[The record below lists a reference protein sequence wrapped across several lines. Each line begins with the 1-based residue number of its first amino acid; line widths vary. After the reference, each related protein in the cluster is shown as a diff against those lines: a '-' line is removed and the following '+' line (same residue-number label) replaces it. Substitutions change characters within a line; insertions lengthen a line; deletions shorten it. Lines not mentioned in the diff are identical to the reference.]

1 MNLLMSIIA
10 ITFFINTFAA
20 SMIIL
25 ISGGLVSIAAKML
38 GYFHALDYSSSFAI
52 LYSLFVCVFILLS
65 FVNKYQNQIKTLTA
79 SEASLLHMNQV
90 LNSTI
95 AVREEK
101 ITKALDMNRDIL
113 NNVSHEIRTPIQ
125 IATGAI
131 ELLVEAMN
139 DKVDMNSKPITKL
152 ILEVENGVE
161 RIKRYAGNMLDLSE
175 YQHGKMLFDI
185 KPGNFVEFMEKCVKP
200 HENILLK
207 IDENLPEN
215 IEFDPVKMRRVFEE
229 LILNANDYSG
239 KGPIEIHLEQEG
251 KCIKISVKDSGI
263 GIPENELKS
272 IFEPLYIGS
281 RTKSSAGG
289 KGMGLAIVHGA
300 VLGHKGWV
308 RAYNNSEVGST
319 IEIILPIKQPK
330 SAFLGSNAHLEDDLP
345 AIDLGKIIQDIKTI
359 EKTFGKR
366 KPKILLIEDERSLQ
380 ATVGNCVASQGYD
393 FVGFMSGAEAV
404 DYIMSDEF
412 DADVVLLDM
421 MLPDTDGLKIM
432 QKTHEKLAKLKIPVI
447 IQSGLA
453 ESDGM
458 IQAVLEL
465 GAKKFMGKPYS
476 LKELKEELKQCL
488 GLV

>member
-1 MNLLMSIIA
+1 MGLL
-10 ITFFINTFAA
+10 
-20 SMIIL
+20 L
-25 ISGGLVSIAAKML
+25 I
-38 GYFHALDYSSSFAI
+38 
-52 LYSLFVCVFILLS
+52 
-65 FVNKYQNQIKTLTA
+65 Q
-79 SEASLLHMNQV
+79 
-90 LNSTI
+90 
-95 AVREEK
+95 
-101 ITKALDMNRDIL
+101 
-113 NNVSHEIRTPIQ
+113 
-125 IATGAI
+125 
-131 ELLVEAMN
+131 AMN

-152 ILEVENGVE
+152 ILDVENGVE

-185 KPGNFVEFMEKCVKP
+185 KPGNFVEFLQNIIKP

-207 IDENLPEN
+207 IDENIAQNILEN

-239 KGPIEIHLEQEG
+239 KGPIEIHLELDG
-251 KCIKISVKDSGI
+251 KCIKISVKDRGI
-263 GIPENELKS
+263 GIPENELKL
-272 IFEPLYIGS
+272 IFDPLYIGS

-300 VLGHKGWV
+300 IMGHKGSV

-345 AIDLGKIIQDIKTI
+345 AIDLGKIIQDIKAI

-380 ATVGNCVASQGYD
+380 ATVGNFVASQGYD
-393 FVGFMSGAEAV
+393 FVGFMSGEEAV

-432 QKTHEKLAKLKIPVI
+432 QKTHEKLAKMKVTVI
-447 IQSGLA
+447 VQSGLA
-453 ESDGM
+453 ESDGA
-458 IQAVLEL
+458 IQGALQL